1 MQLVIIFIYLYD
13 AKTRLICQPSYRSMC
28 ELTSMQAACWFGR
41 STSTDLGGVSAHLYA
56 EFDGQIIDLQ
66 KLNLAI
72 QRLYQEHDLL
82 RLNLSVDGIPN
93 IMSETPHAILEVEDF
108 SMLSENKLEQALL
121 QKREQWTHQKL
132 DLSNG
137 QTARFSISVLKNGH
151 FRFHIDTDMIAI
163 DPSSF
168 RRLMEDLSLF
178 YEDPDISYVPPP
190 NFFEWHHQI
199 HTDPD
204 LKKLNQRDRLWWKQR
219 LPNITPAPSLPITHE
234 KLETAKS
241 YRLSTWLRPEIRKS
255 LQQLAQKQH
264 ITITNLI
271 LGLFAYTLGN
281 ATQDQAFRL
290 NIPTFWREPILKNIE
305 RSIGDF
311 ANLVILD
318 VHMEQ
323 TDSLATLCKQIANQ
337 MLDLLE
343 HSHYPGVNILRDLSR
358 YHGRAELAPVVF
370 TAALDLADGDLLSER
385 VHRVFGEMN
394 WVISQGPQVA
404 LDAQVVNLNGGILVN
419 WDIRLDHLPKTWISS
434 LFESF
439 SDLLRKLAAD
449 PEQLHIPITASKQHP
464 KSHITSVKPLNAL
477 QQAYLLGR
485 TPTLPLGGV
494 AMQEFRQY
502 HGNMDIVLLRQRLSE
517 MVRRHDSLRT
527 YIDKNKLTQYL
538 SDQITVNLNEVDLR
552 ALSLELAFDQ
562 IESYKHQY
570 THDLFDLNQPPWN
583 ITVFLLENNLLTI
596 FVRFDALILDGRSIA
611 TLMLELFDGQQYDIE
626 TQTLEHEIVHNSSKQ
641 QSDLRYWEE
650 KFSKLTDI
658 PQLPWTTPLQQLMTS
673 RYQRKNLIITKD
685 QFKKLSKIGA
695 KHSLF
700 KNSVIMSVILQVL
713 SHWSTNQALCVAIPT
728 LPLYKGPF
736 VNSSTFIAVEWK
748 HTAQFVQQAN
758 QLQTE
763 ILAGLQHLSFSGVDL
778 ARLLFEKTGKVP
790 VLPIVIT
797 NGLSWS
803 VLPESHAI
811 QLQEGL
817 TQTPQVAI
825 DIRFSTGNDE
835 TLVFDIDYA
844 EDALS
849 AEMIDDFLHMLQSAI
864 YQIIDSNI
872 FTFDLTELVTA
883 LQSNRQYF
891 KNNVAQYQYRS
902 LQNST
907 VKTTKQRHQLLQI
920 YLEALGQ
927 SNNDITDDSIN
938 FTHLGLR
945 PQHLKI
951 ISKRIRETY
960 AIQLSP
966 TQLIHCRNIS
976 DVEKLLVSHSPVF

>member
-1 MQLVIIFIYLYD
+1 
-13 AKTRLICQPSYRSMC
+13 
-28 ELTSMQAACWFGR
+28 
-41 STSTDLGGVSAHLYA
+41 
-56 EFDGQIIDLQ
+56 
-66 KLNLAI
+66 
-72 QRLYQEHDLL
+72 
-82 RLNLSVDGIPN
+82 
-93 IMSETPHAILEVEDF
+93 
-108 SMLSENKLEQALL
+108 
-121 QKREQWTHQKL
+121 
-132 DLSNG
+132 
-137 QTARFSISVLKNGH
+137 
-151 FRFHIDTDMIAI
+151 
-163 DPSSF
+163 
-168 RRLMEDLSLF
+168 
-178 YEDPDISYVPPP
+178 
-190 NFFEWHHQI
+190 
-199 HTDPD
+199 
-204 LKKLNQRDRLWWKQR
+204 
-219 LPNITPAPSLPITHE
+219 
-234 KLETAKS
+234 
-241 YRLSTWLRPEIRKS
+241 
-255 LQQLAQKQH
+255 
-264 ITITNLI
+264 
-271 LGLFAYTLGN
+271 
-281 ATQDQAFRL
+281 
-290 NIPTFWREPILKNIE
+290 
-305 RSIGDF
+305 
-311 ANLVILD
+311 
-318 VHMEQ
+318 
-323 TDSLATLCKQIANQ
+323 
-337 MLDLLE
+337 
-343 HSHYPGVNILRDLSR
+343 
-358 YHGRAELAPVVF
+358 
-370 TAALDLADGDLLSER
+370 
-385 VHRVFGEMN
+385 
-394 WVISQGPQVA
+394 
-404 LDAQVVNLNGGILVN
+404 
-419 WDIRLDHLPKTWISS
+419 
-434 LFESF
+434 
-439 SDLLRKLAAD
+439 
-449 PEQLHIPITASKQHP
+449 
-464 KSHITSVKPLNAL
+464 
-477 QQAYLLGR
+477 
-485 TPTLPLGGV
+485 
-494 AMQEFRQY
+494 
-502 HGNMDIVLLRQRLSE
+502 
-517 MVRRHDSLRT
+517 
-527 YIDKNKLTQYL
+527 
-538 SDQITVNLNEVDLR
+538 
-552 ALSLELAFDQ
+552 
-562 IESYKHQY
+562 
-570 THDLFDLNQPPWN
+570 
-583 ITVFLLENNLLTI
+583 
-596 FVRFDALILDGRSIA
+596 
-611 TLMLELFDGQQYDIE
+611 MLELFDGQQYDIE

-650 KFSKLTDI
+650 KFSRLTDI

-673 RYQRKNLIITKD
+673 RYQRKKLIIAKD

-713 SHWSTNQALCVAIPT
+713 SHWSTNRALCVAIPT
-728 LPLYKGPF
+728 LPLYTGPF

-748 HTAQFVQQAN
+748 YTAQFVQQAN

-811 QLQEGL
+811 QLQDGL

-835 TLVFDIDYA
+835 ALVFDIDYA

-966 TQLIHCRNIS
+966 AQLIHCRKIS